1 MKFASLLSESIVGI
15 EILSSLSEHFLD
27 VLLPSAH
34 VQDCRSMTVTSSS
47 RSQIKQRIK
56 VFEWIEILTYP

>member
-27 VLLPSAH
+27 VLLPSTHAL
-34 VQDCRSMTVTSSS
+34 DYRSMRATSSFH
-47 RSQIKQRIK
+47 SQIKQHIK
-56 VFEWIEILTYP
+56 VFE